1 MLSALCCA
9 VEELVGRFGKKCRF
23 RGALGQLGLLVNDS
37 VCLDV
42 DLLWLFLH
50 GKSLVSLEE
59 HTVFH
64 ICVCACGIG
73 FVMNMSLWQFG
84 RGSALADVVLRS
96 YCGNVG
102 PFEFRHT
109 RDGT

>member
-73 FVMNMSLWQFG
+73 FVMNMSLWQLGLYVCLLNLVVWEADLCWNRFG
-84 RGSALADVVLRS
+84 LLTGEL
-96 YCGNVG
+96 
-102 PFEFRHT
+102 
-109 RDGT
+109 